1 MVSPPEYR
9 LTLFITG
16 GSPNSVRAIN
26 NLKSICEQYLM
37 GRYEL
42 EVIDVYQNPEMAK
55 TEQIV
60 ALPTLIK
67 KQPGPLRRLV
77 GDMSD
82 TAKVLRGLGISEI
95 KEK

>member
-1 MVSPPEYR
+1 VSNLPEYK

-26 NLKSICEQYLM
+26 NLKSICELHLA

-42 EVIDVYQNPEMAK
+42 TLIDVYRNPEIA
-55 TEQIV
+55 TREQII

-67 KQPGPLRRLV
+67 SAPGPVRRLV

-82 TAKVLRGLGISEI
+82 TQKVLRGLGISM
-95 KEK
+95 EK